1 MIDFFTVKKLKLHFL
16 LFIIILFVNCN
27 RADPNG
33 GLMVFRFNIYNGL
46 SSLDPAFGAV
56 QSNLWL
62 DNLLFNGLVQLNE
75 KLEILPC
82 IAKTWEI
89 SEDLKTYTFHLRNDV
104 FFHDDELFSNG
115 KGRKVNATDFVFT
128 FQRIIDPN
136 VASKGSWIFNG
147 KVTAE
152 KPFNAINDST
162 FEIHLNNPYAPI
174 MGILTMP
181 YCKVVPKE
189 VVEHYGKDFRAHPVG
204 TGPFKLKYWRENDAL
219 LLLKNENYFEQ
230 DSSGKQLPYLD
241 AVYITFIEN
250 KSTEFLKFRQG
261 ELDFISDVD
270 PSFKDDVLTK
280 KGELQPRYRGLMV
293 LDKSVYL
300 NSEYIGCNLI
310 HDSKNNPLTNL
321 KVRQAIAY
329 GIDRK
334 KLITYMRN
342 NIGLPAEH
350 GFVTPGL
357 DNFNADSIKGYSYQ
371 PELARKLLDE
381 AGFPNGKDFPEI
393 SLLCSPST
401 EGICNFVVNQLK
413 DIGIKIKVESMEGR
427 AIAEMKVKGTAD
439 FFRGSWTADYP
450 DAETFL
456 AVFYS
461 KYGAP
466 PNYTRF
472 NNNTF
477 DALYEKAISTA
488 DNAERNKIYMQM
500 DQLVINEAPVIPL
513 YYDVVLRILQPDVKG
528 FLNNPLNL
536 LDLKTT
542 YINKK
547 NK

>member
-1 MIDFFTVKKLKLHFL
+1 
-16 LFIIILFVNCN
+16 
-27 RADPNG
+27 
-33 GLMVFRFNIYNGL
+33 MVFRFNIYNGL

-82 IAKTWEI
+82 IAKSWEI
-89 SEDLKTYTFHLRNDV
+89 SADGKTYTFHLRKTI
-104 FFHDDELFSNG
+104 FFHDNELFVNG
-115 KGRKVNATDFVFT
+115 KGRKVIASDFVYT
-128 FQRIIDPN
+128 FHRIIDPT

-147 KVTAE
+147 KVTD
-152 KPFNAINDST
+152 KNPFVALDDST
-162 FEIHLNNPYAPI
+162 FEIHLKNPYAPI

-189 VVEHYGKDFRAHPVG
+189 VVEHYGKDFRSHPVG
-204 TGPFKLKYWRENDAL
+204 TGPFKFKYWRENDAL
-219 LLLKNENYFEQ
+219 LLLKNENYFEK
-230 DSSGKQLPYLD
+230 DSLGKQLPYLD
-241 AVYITFIEN
+241 AVYITFVEN

-280 KGELQPRYRGLMV
+280 RGELQPRYNGLMV

-310 HDSKNNPLTNL
+310 HDPKNNPLTFL

-334 KLITYMRN
+334 KLITFMRN

-357 DNFNADSIKGYSYQ
+357 SYFNADSVKGYSYQ
-371 PELARKLLDE
+371 PELARKLLEE
-381 AGFPNGKDFPEI
+381 AGFPNGKNFPEI
-393 SLLCSPST
+393 SLLCSPSS
-401 EGICNFVVNQLK
+401 EGICNFVVAQLK
-413 DIGIKIKVESMEGR
+413 DIGINIKVESMEGR

-439 FFRGSWTADYP
+439 FFRGSWVADYP

-472 NNNTF
+472 NNKIY
-477 DALYEKAISTA
+477 DDMYEKAISTS
-488 DNAERNKIYMQM
+488 DNVERNKIYMQM
-500 DQLVINEAPVIPL
+500 DQLMITEAPVIPL
-513 YYDVVLRILQPDVKG
+513 YYDVVLRILQPHVKG
-528 FLNNPLNL
+528 LLNNPLNL

-542 YINKK
+542 YFKDTK
-547 NK
+547 

>member
-1 MIDFFTVKKLKLHFL
+1 ML
-16 LFIIILFVNCN
+16 NCH
-27 RADPNG
+27 RADPNAD
-33 GLMVFRFNIYNGL
+33 LMVFRFNIYNGL

-82 IAKTWEI
+82 IAKSWEI
-89 SEDLKTYTFHLRNDV
+89 SADGKTYTFHLRKTI
-104 FFHDDELFSNG
+104 FFHDNELFVNG
-115 KGRKVNATDFVFT
+115 KGRKVIASDFVYT
-128 FQRIIDPN
+128 FHRIIDPT

-147 KVTAE
+147 KVTD
-152 KPFNAINDST
+152 KNPFVALDDST
-162 FEIHLNNPYAPI
+162 FEIHLKNPYAPI

-189 VVEHYGKDFRAHPVG
+189 VVEHYGKDFRSHSVG
-204 TGPFKLKYWRENDAL
+204 TGPFKFKYWRENDAL
-219 LLLKNENYFEQ
+219 LLLKNENYFEK
-230 DSSGKQLPYLD
+230 DSLGKQLPYLD
-241 AVYITFIEN
+241 AVYITFVEN

-280 KGELQPRYRGLMV
+280 RGELQPRYNGLMV

-310 HDSKNNPLTNL
+310 HDPKNNPLTFL

-334 KLITYMRN
+334 KLITFMRN

-357 DNFNADSIKGYSYQ
+357 SYFNADSVKGYSYQ
-371 PELARKLLDE
+371 PELARKLLEE
-381 AGFPNGKDFPEI
+381 AGFPNGKNFPEI
-393 SLLCSPST
+393 SLLCSPSS
-401 EGICNFVVNQLK
+401 EGICNFVVAQLK
-413 DIGIKIKVESMEGR
+413 DIGINIKVESMEGR

-439 FFRGSWTADYP
+439 FFRGSWVADYP

-472 NNNTF
+472 NNKIY
-477 DALYEKAISTA
+477 DDMYEKAISTS
-488 DNAERNKIYMQM
+488 DNVERNKIYMQM
-500 DQLVINEAPVIPL
+500 DQLMITEAPVIPL
-513 YYDVVLRILQPDVKG
+513 YYDVVLRILQPHVKG
-528 FLNNPLNL
+528 LLNNPLNL

-542 YINKK
+542 YFKDTK
-547 NK
+547 

>member
-1 MIDFFTVKKLKLHFL
+1 MNISLVKKWKLFFL
-16 LFIIILFVNCN
+16 SLLIFPLLNCH
-27 RADPNG
+27 RADPNA

-62 DNLLFNGLVQLNE
+62 DNLLYNGLLQLNE
-75 KLEILPC
+75 KLEILPS
-82 IAKTWEI
+82 IAKRWEI
-89 SEDLKTYTFHLRNDV
+89 SEDGKTYTFHLRNDV
-104 FFHDDELFSNG
+104 FFQDDTLFPNG
-115 KGRKVNATDFVFT
+115 KGRKVVAGDFVYSLH
-128 FQRIIDPN
+128 RIIDPA
-136 VASKGSWIFNG
+136 VVSKGAWIFNG

-152 KPFNAINDST
+152 NPFTAPDDST
-162 FEIHLNNPYAPI
+162 FQVHLNNPYAPI

-181 YCKVVPKE
+181 YCKVVPHE

-204 TGPFKLKYWRENDAL
+204 TGPFKFKYWRENDAL
-219 LLLKNENYFEQ
+219 LLVKNENYFEYDQ
-230 DSSGKQLPYLD
+230 KGKRLPYLD

-250 KSTEFLKFRQG
+250 KSTEFLKFRKG

-280 KGELQPRYRGLMV
+280 RGELQPRYHGLMV

-300 NSEYIGCNLI
+300 NSEYIGCNVT
-310 HDSKNNPLTNL
+310 HDPEHNPLTNV

-329 GIDRK
+329 AIDRK
-334 KLITYMRN
+334 KLMTYMRN
-342 NIGLPAEH
+342 NIGLPAMH

-357 DNFNADSIKGYSYQ
+357 SYFEADSVTGYSYQ
-371 PELARKLLDE
+371 PDRAKKLLEE
-381 AGFPNGKDFPEI
+381 AGFPNGKNLPEI
-393 SLLCSPST
+393 KLLCFPSS
-401 EGICNFVVNQLK
+401 EAICNFVANELK
-413 DIGIKIKVESMEGR
+413 ELNINIKVESMESR

-439 FFRGSWTADYP
+439 FFRGSWVADYP

-472 NNNTF
+472 NNPKY
-477 DALYEKAISTA
+477 DELYEKAISTA
-488 DNAERNKIYMQM
+488 DDMERNKIYRQM
-500 DQLVINEAPVIPL
+500 DQIMIDEAPVIPL
-513 YYDVVLRILQPDVKG
+513 YYDQVLRILQPRVKG

-536 LDLKTT
+536 VDLKTT
-542 YINKK
+542 YLSSEK
-547 NK
+547 